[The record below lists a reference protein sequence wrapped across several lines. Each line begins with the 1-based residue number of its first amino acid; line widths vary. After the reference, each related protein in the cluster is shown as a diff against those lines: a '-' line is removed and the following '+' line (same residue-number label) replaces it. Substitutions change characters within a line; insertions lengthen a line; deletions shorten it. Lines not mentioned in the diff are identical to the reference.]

1 MEDGLQIMNKEY
13 VFLHMLDYKM
23 LLNSS
28 ITNTRYILDYILKKE
43 IIKFK
48 KWLKNCMIKEENV
61 KNKWKLI
68 LMIKIILL
76 NLMVCN
82 KCIN

>member
-13 VFLHMLDYKM
+13 VFLHMLDCKT

-28 ITNTRYILDYILKKE
+28 ITNTKYILDYILKKE

-61 KNKWKLI
+61 KNKWRLI

-76 NLMVCN
+76 NLMDCN
-82 KCIN
+82 RCIN